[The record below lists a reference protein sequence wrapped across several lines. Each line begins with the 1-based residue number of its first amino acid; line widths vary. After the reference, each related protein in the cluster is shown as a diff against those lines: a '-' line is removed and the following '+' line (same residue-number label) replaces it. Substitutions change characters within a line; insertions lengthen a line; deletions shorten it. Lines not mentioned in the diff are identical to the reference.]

1 MFGKSR
7 TPWWQKENVCIK
19 REVLEEDDEETKN
32 VNIEVSGNSNFHM
45 QVTCLIKFLTC
56 IWKILFSKINQCIEK
71 TDSYECVKTIADD
84 GTVKTLKMTHSCCHG
99 YKNIN
104 GEGCINMD
112 IKPMEETIA
121 ELEAVEFLELM
132 VDNEL
137 DFLLNENV
145 TIFVPTDDA
154 VRDMDLELE
163 EMFIGHDSE
172 NVVYNIDDGL
182 VMGRE
187 KRDIHQNG
195 VSMVKSVLKGRHLY
209 FLSILKLNFF

>member
-1 MFGKSR
+1 M
-7 TPWWQKENVCIK
+7 
-19 REVLEEDDEETKN
+19 
-32 VNIEVSGNSNFHM
+32 
-45 QVTCLIKFLTC
+45 
-56 IWKILFSKINQCIEK
+56 
-71 TDSYECVKTIADD
+71 KTIADD
-84 GTVKTLKMTHSCCHG
+84 GNVKTLKMTHSCCHG

-112 IKPMEETIA
+112 IKPIEETIA

-132 VDNEL
+132 VDHDL
-137 DFLLNENV
+137 DFLLNDNV

-163 EMFIGHDSE
+163 EMFVGHDSE

-187 KRDIHQNG
+187 KRSIHPNEDNTVKDI
-195 VSMVKSVLKGRHLY
+195 LKGSCLIY
-209 FLSILKLNFF
+209 FSFLL